1 MSSLQSNNLV
11 AHILLMTETLYQV
24 KEEEILQS
32 TMIGQSISV
41 ENHIPDLIFKGNEQC
56 KWLIVVNESQAELL
70 LDDDLVALYKILN
83 ALKVSIDDV
92 AILNLDKNSF
102 LNQDIIDSV
111 FNLNTLIFFGINPA
125 DLGFKNIASNS
136 IGYHDNKKILAS
148 WHLKVI
154 RSSEENKLIFWR
166 EMKNLVK

>member
-32 TMIGQSISV
+32 TMIDQPISV
-41 ENHIPDLIFKGNEQC
+41 ENHIPDLIFKGNKQC

-70 LDDDLVALYKILN
+70 LEDDLDVLYKTLN
-83 ALKVSIDDV
+83 ALKLSLDEV
-92 AILNLDKNSF
+92 AILNLDKNAL

-125 DLGFKNIASNS
+125 DLGFKNIASNT
-136 IGYHDNKKILAS
+136 IAFLENKKIFAT

-154 RSSEENKLIFWR
+154 RSSKEKKLIFWR